1 MEQNSP
7 TEDAVQQP
15 ASNEPTG
22 QEAVVQQP
30 AESTNQET
38 NPQGSVTND
47 TAQQQNN
54 DDGANN
60 TDAEIASFAKGQ
72 GIEDTSQLTEREQK
86 LLKVAYDNQKFAR
99 TNKAQPKIT
108 DATSSMG
115 DGSLES
121 KVAQLE
127 YERTTDSFWSTQG
140 SDGKPKFDRSK
151 EAAMTQIL
159 YDKVEQLTPTLGK
172 EEAKKY
178 AFNLSRDLDTLYAMA
193 NMGDGSNQAPV
204 DAEAIRRQER
214 ESMNQRISAGAP
226 SAHATQGVST
236 PQQQVTESWIEN
248 EYDSRNPEHR
258 KLADAYF
265 SQNS

>member
-1 MEQNSP
+1 METNSP
-7 TEDAVQQP
+7 TEGAVQQP
-15 ASNEPTG
+15 ASNEPTE
-22 QEAVVQQP
+22 QTDVQQQP
-30 AESTNQET
+30 AESTNLET
-38 NPQGSVTND
+38 NPQGSVSND
-47 TAQQQNN
+47 TAIKQNN
-54 DDGANN
+54 DNGAN
-60 TDAEIASFAKGQ
+60 TDAEIANFAKGQ

-108 DATSSMG
+108 EATAKMG

-127 YERTTDSFWSTQG
+127 YERTTDGFWATPG

-151 EAAMTQIL
+151 EADMTQLL
-159 YDKVEQLTPTLGK
+159 YDKVAQLTPTLG
-172 EEAKKY
+172 EDEAKKY

-193 NMGDGSNQAPV
+193 NMGNGSSQAPV
-204 DAEAIRRQER
+204 DADAIRRQER

-236 PQQQVTESWIEN
+236 PSQVVDDNWIEN
-248 EYDSRNPEHR
+248 QYDSRNPEHR
-258 KLADAYF
+258 KLADEYF
-265 SQNS
+265 NQN